1 MTRFDTPDSTAWQ
14 PLLDAAAAARANAH
28 APYSQYPV
36 SAALECDDASI
47 VAGCNVENA
56 TYGATVC
63 AERNAIGHAI
73 ATGRRRFVACVV
85 ITPGDRAAPPCGI
98 CRQVLS
104 EFADDLPILLV
115 SESGAR
121 TLVRLAQIFPGSFG
135 ADFLAES
142 KRG

>member
-1 MTRFDTPDSTAWQ
+1 MDRYDTPDARSWQ

-28 APYSQYPV
+28 APYSRYTV
-36 SAALECDDASI
+36 GAALACEDGSI

-73 ATGRRRFVACVV
+73 ATGRRRFLACLV
-85 ITPGDRAAPPCGI
+85 ITPGERPGPPCGI

-104 EFADDLPILLV
+104 EFAEDLPILLV

-135 ADFLAES
+135 PSFLS
-142 KRG
+142 GG